1 MAEDPGRPMTP
12 GHATAVPARWRTG
25 IPHWHSAPA
34 FHTGIPLAAAIWED
48 AGREKRRMERHYG
61 WVIVAVGALLSC
73 IGMGAMFSL
82 AVFMGP
88 IAAETGWSRAGI
100 SAAMTIAFL
109 AMGVGAFGWGWVSDR
124 HGPRLVGLAGG
135 LLLGTGLVL
144 ASRAEHLLVF
154 QLAYGLFL
162 GAAAGAFFAPM
173 MATAS
178 AWFERNR
185 ALAVSLV
192 SAGVGMAPVTMA
204 PIAQWLLESHDWRT
218 AQLIIGLGAWAVMLP
233 AALLLRRP
241 PVPVVSAETT
251 AGPDFTRREALGSRQ
266 FMVLAATF
274 FACCLAHSGPIFHTV
289 SYAMVCGVSALAAV
303 SVYSLQG
310 LAGLGGRLLFGVLA
324 DRHGAK
330 PVLIGGLLLQALAIG
345 AFLPTRTLGEF
356 YAVAA
361 VFGLAYGG
369 VMPLY
374 AVLARDYFG
383 PRIMGTVFGAA
394 TMASSVGMAAGP
406 AIGGWVFDRFGSYAG
421 MHLASLA
428 VGLGAVAVALAFP
441 PLPRL
446 RPGRLA
452 PA

>member
-1 MAEDPGRPMTP
+1 
-12 GHATAVPARWRTG
+12 
-25 IPHWHSAPA
+25 
-34 FHTGIPLAAAIWED
+34 
-48 AGREKRRMERHYG
+48 MERHYG
-61 WVIVAVGALLSC
+61 WVIVAIGALMGC
-73 IGMGAMFSL
+73 IGMGSMFSL
-82 AVFMGP
+82 AVFLDP
-88 IAAETGWSRAGI
+88 IATDTGWSRTGI

-109 AMGVGAFGWGWVSDR
+109 AMGLGAFFWGWVSDR
-124 HGPRLVGLAGG
+124 HGPRIVGLAGG
-135 LLLGTGLVL
+135 LLLGAGLVL
-144 ASRAEHLLVF
+144 ASRAESLLAF

-162 GAAAGAFFAPM
+162 GAAVGAFFAPM

-178 AWFERNR
+178 AWFDRNR

-192 SAGVGMAPVTMA
+192 SAGLGMAPVTVA
-204 PIAQWLLESHDWRT
+204 PFAQWLLTDHDWRT
-218 AQLIIGLGAWAVMLP
+218 AQLVIGLVAWAVLLP

-241 PVPVVSAETT
+241 PALALAASGAAAPAEGGFT
-251 AGPDFTRREALGSRQ
+251 ARQALGSRQ
-266 FMVLAATF
+266 FVVLAATF
-274 FACCLAHSGPIFHTV
+274 FACCLAHAGPIFHVV
-289 SYAMVCGVSALAAV
+289 SYAMVCGLSAMAAV

-310 LAGLGGRLLFGVLA
+310 LAGLGGRLLLGVLA

-345 AFLPTRTLGEF
+345 AFLPASTLGEF

-383 PRIMGTVFGAA
+383 PRVMGTVFGAA
-394 TMASSVGMAAGP
+394 TMVSCLGMAAGP
-406 AIGGWVFDRFGSYAG
+406 AVGGWIFDRFGSYAG
-421 MHLASLA
+421 MHLSSLA
-428 VGLGAVAVALAFP
+428 IGLGAVAIALTFP

-446 RPGRLA
+446 RPERLK